1 MKMVHVA
8 AAAFMFALS
17 GSALTSTAFAQA
29 ASCPV
34 LPAPP
39 AVPDGATAKQGE
51 MTLANRKFTEW
62 STAAKAS
69 LECERSGVE
78 SMKSNANV
86 ASYMDAVAKLKAT
99 QDTADVKT
107 YTEKVN
113 AYNDNANKA
122 NQISEQWKTAVDAY
136 NARQKK

>member
-8 AAAFMFALS
+8 AAAFMVAMS
-17 GSALTSTAFAQA
+17 GSAQSSAAFAQA
-29 ASCPV
+29 ACSAI
-34 LPAPP
+34 PAPP

-69 LECERSGVE
+69 LECERAAVE
-78 SMKSNANV
+78 TMKSNANV
-86 ASYMDAVAKLKAT
+86 AAYTDAVAKLKAT
-99 QDTADVKT
+99 QDSADVKA

-113 AYNDNANKA
+113 AYNDGANKA
-122 NQISEQWKTAVDAY
+122 NQISEQWKVAVDAY